1 MSHLPNAHVGSVERL
16 VPGKLVYVSTGRP
29 TRSGVRGYPVP
40 IESAETY
47 AFRPDKIMIED
58 TGGSFRAY
66 RGEPFS
72 EVGLGI
78 GRRVLIVF
86 DEQEEAHLV
95 LLRDGPRGDDIP
107 EPRAADLALK
117 SFHYLKQK

>member
-1 MSHLPNAHVGSVERL
+1 MSHQPNAHVGSVERL
-16 VPGKLVYVSTGRP
+16 VPGKLVYVSTPRQV
-29 TRSGVRGYPVP
+29 RSVSGYPTLVP
-40 IESAETY
+40 SAETY

-58 TGGSFRAY
+58 TGGSFRPY

-86 DEQEEAHLV
+86 DEQHEAHML
-95 LLRDGPRGDDIP
+95 LLRDGLRGDEISDGKA
-107 EPRAADLALK
+107 RDLALK
-117 SFHYLKQK
+117 SFHYLRRK